1 MALPRPLQTVSENAR
16 WLYPLTVVL
25 LAIVLGNILGLGFS
39 LLIVAGG
46 ALGGSI
52 WLIWS
57 SLQGLGSDA
66 PITLEE
72 ALSLGAPSAEEE
84 QKRAVLRALKDL
96 EYERAVGK
104 ISEEDYASLAE
115 HYRNEAKRLLRAVDR
130 DLSPERERAERIL
143 AERLAATKATAD
155 GARKNARKA
164 RAATGEGKAAE
175 PTPEGVAVEA
185 EAGAAA
191 DTEAEPPHGA
201 KSPSSDA
208 TP

>member
-1 MALPRPLQTVSENAR
+1 MALPSPIQNLSDNAR

-25 LAIVLGNILGLGFS
+25 LAAVLGHFFGLGLS

-46 ALGGSI
+46 SLGGSI

-96 EYERAVGK
+96 EYERTVGK
-104 ISEEDYASLAE
+104 ISDEDYESLAE
-115 HYRNEAKRLLRAVDR
+115 HYRAEAKRLLRAVDR

-143 AERLAATKATAD
+143 AERLAAVQASKS
-155 GARKNARKA
+155 
-164 RAATGEGKAAE
+164 RASAAAKAAAAS
-175 PTPEGVAVEA
+175 P
-185 EAGAAA
+185 AAA
-191 DTEAEPPHGA
+191 GQPAGSDSDEEAEPA
-201 KSPSSDA
+201 RASKSPSSDVA
-208 TP
+208 P

>member
-1 MALPRPLQTVSENAR
+1 MVLPRPLQNLSDHAG
-16 WLYPLTVVL
+16 WLYPLAVVI
-25 LAIVLGNILGLGFS
+25 AAVALGNLFGLGLG
-39 LLIVAGG
+39 LLIVGG
-46 ALGGSI
+46 GVLGGSI

-104 ISEEDYASLAE
+104 ISDEDYTSLAE
-115 HYRNEAKRLLRAVDR
+115 HYRGEAKRLLRAVDR

-143 AERLAATKATAD
+143 AERLAAV
-155 GARKNARKA
+155 N
-164 RAATGEGKAAE
+164 GKAAVVKRR
-175 PTPEGVAVEA
+175 PKAKAAA
-185 EAGAAA
+185 EAGAEPGEASGEPGEAPAA
-191 DTEAEPPHGA
+191 AEADIDRG
-201 KSPSSDA
+201 
-208 TP
+208 